1 MLFTL
6 VDFDKDIELGKA
18 ILQIEHLYFQEDGI
32 DDFDEI
38 KVLAVS
44 DMSGLKG
51 YIGYHDEHQAIYTMA
66 VVPHDVRKG
75 YGRALMGILYDMYPT
90 VSWQINLHASEET
103 PGVSKFPHN
112 VSKTFFKQMGF
123 VHETDDCHA
132 EGYVLYRMVP
142 LAMPH
147 VPSIWEAIQLR
158 FKNMYYLGSMLA
170 NKYCKSKR
178 YSLAKTKTF

>member
-6 VDFDKDIELGKA
+6 VDFDTDVELGKA

-32 DDFDEI
+32 DDFEDI

-44 DMSGLKG
+44 DASGLKA
-51 YIGYHDEHQAIYTMA
+51 YIGYHDEHQTIYTIA

-90 VSWQINLHASEET
+90 VSWKINLLASEEK
-103 PGVSKFPHN
+103 PGVSAFPHN
-112 VSKTFFKQMGF
+112 VGKTFFKQMGF
-123 VHETDDCHA
+123 VFDTDDCYA
-132 EGYVLYRMVP
+132 DKYVMYRMTP
-142 LAMPH
+142 LAMPY
-147 VPSIWEAIQLR
+147 VPSILEAIQLR
-158 FKNMYYLGSMLA
+158 LKNMYYLGSMLA

-178 YSLAKTKTF
+178 YSLVKTKTF